1 MQSINNITLLL
12 HHMEW
17 ADAKVLDSVL
27 KLSSSNSDS
36 KMRKLLYHL
45 HSVQRAFFYLW
56 TKQPLEFP
64 KETDFPDLLDIAK
77 WGYEYYKQ
85 LNEYLISLNENELN
99 KIIEIP
105 WASEK
110 TGSMFQFIQSAI
122 NITNNFPAVRN
133 SLFVENNLKEITAL
147 MLSDLVAEK
156 LKLTSIVKHDTSKLV
171 AVTAQEIIDSEC
183 ETLFTVQEIANK
195 LNTSVRS

>member
-17 ADAKVLDSVL
+17 ADAKMWESVL

-56 TKQPLEFP
+56 NKQPLEFP
-64 KETDFPDLLDIAK
+64 KETDLPDLLDIAK
-77 WGYEYYKQ
+77 LGYEYYKQ

-105 WASEK
+105 WAKRLEK
-110 TGSMFQFIQSAI
+110 IIGKIPEDASLTETILQVTTHSAYHRGQVNARLRELGGEPPLVDFIGWVWLGKPKADWDDI
-122 NITNNFPAVRN
+122 N
-133 SLFVENNLKEITAL
+133 S
-147 MLSDLVAEK
+147 
-156 LKLTSIVKHDTSKLV
+156 
-171 AVTAQEIIDSEC
+171 
-183 ETLFTVQEIANK
+183 
-195 LNTSVRS
+195 

>member
-1 MQSINNITLLL
+1 MQKINNITLLI

-17 ADAKVLDSVL
+17 ADAKMWESVL

-64 KETDFPDLLDIAK
+64 NETDFPEMLDIAK
-77 WGYEYYKQ
+77 WGYEYYNKV
-85 LNEYLISLNENELN
+85 NEYLNLINEKKLN

-105 WASEK
+105 WAKRLEK
-110 TGSMFQFIQSAI
+110 IIGKKPEESSLAETMLQVTTHSAYHRGQVNMRLRELGGEPPLVDFIAWVWLGKPKAVWADV
-122 NITNNFPAVRN
+122 IT
-133 SLFVENNLKEITAL
+133 
-147 MLSDLVAEK
+147 
-156 LKLTSIVKHDTSKLV
+156 
-171 AVTAQEIIDSEC
+171 
-183 ETLFTVQEIANK
+183 
-195 LNTSVRS
+195 

>member
-17 ADAKVLDSVL
+17 ADAKMWESVL

-105 WASEK
+105 WAKRLEK
-110 TGSMFQFIQSAI
+110 IIGKIPEDASLTETILQVTTHSAYHRGQVNARLRELGGEPPLVDFIGWVWLGKPKADWDDI
-122 NITNNFPAVRN
+122 N
-133 SLFVENNLKEITAL
+133 S
-147 MLSDLVAEK
+147 
-156 LKLTSIVKHDTSKLV
+156 
-171 AVTAQEIIDSEC
+171 
-183 ETLFTVQEIANK
+183 
-195 LNTSVRS
+195 